1 MIEFAHVTR
10 TYGPKTAVADLSL
23 AIPRGE
29 LFALLG
35 PNGAGK
41 TTSIKMLVGLLQPS
55 QGSIRICGHDVVTH
69 PREAHLHVGYVPDEP
84 CLYDKLTGR
93 EFLWFIADM
102 FGMPRHLAGS
112 RIDREIAS
120 FELAEFADDL
130 SESYSLGMKQRLV
143 FAASLLHDPDVL
155 VLDEPMV
162 GLDPR
167 SVRIVK
173 DLLAA
178 RTREGMT
185 VFMSTHTLAMAE
197 EMADRV
203 GIMVRGR
210 LRFLGTVM
218 ELREQVALEA
228 TSLEQL
234 YLELTNAAG
243 GDP

>member
-1 MIEFAHVTR
+1 MIEFAHVSR

-41 TTSIKMLVGLLQPS
+41 TTSIKMLVGLLHPS
-55 QGSIRICGHDVVTH
+55 KGTIRICGHDVVAD
-69 PREAHLHVGYVPDEP
+69 PRAAHLHVGYVPDEP

-102 FGMPRHLAGS
+102 FGMPRHLAGD
-112 RIDREIAS
+112 RIDREIAC
-120 FELAEFADDL
+120 FELGEFADDL

-178 RTREGMT
+178 RTQEGMT

-203 GIMVRGR
+203 GIMVRGQ

-234 YLELTNAAG
+234 YLELTGPGGGAA
-243 GDP
+243 